1 MEFLVKDRSI
11 VTPGMAIAKGSFRYE
26 YGVDKFEDTIISS
39 VLGIVYIEND
49 GVKVVPLEG
58 KYMPKRGDDV
68 IGTVVSINPLS
79 WDLEINAPYLAN
91 LHVQD
96 ALRYVKDTSNLD
108 RIFKV
113 GDVIYANVK
122 DVGESSDIVL
132 QSKERP
138 YGKMKW
144 GRVVKI
150 HATRVPRVIGKKG
163 SMIKLLKQMSKCE
176 IMVGQNGNIW
186 IKGERQMED
195 IVERA
200 ILKIDKEAHIPGL
213 TDRIKKILESELSK

>member
-11 VTPGMAIAKGSFRYE
+11 VTPGTVIAKGDFRYE

-39 VLGIVYIEND
+39 VLGIVYIENNN
-49 GVKVVPLEG
+49 VRVVPLEG
-58 KYMPKRGDDV
+58 KYMPKKGDDV
-68 IGTVVSINPLS
+68 IGTVVGINPLS
-79 WDLEINAPYLAN
+79 WDLDINAPYLAN

-96 ALRYVKDTSNLD
+96 ALRYVKDTSNLE

-113 GDVIYANVK
+113 GEVIYANIK
-122 DVGESSDIVL
+122 DVGESSDIAL

-138 YGKMKW
+138 YGKLNW
-144 GRVVKI
+144 GRIVKI
-150 HATRVPRVIGKKG
+150 NATRVPRVIGKKG

-186 IKGERQMED
+186 IKGERQMES
-195 IVERA
+195 IIEKA
-200 ILKIDKEAHIPGL
+200 INKIDKEAHIPGL
-213 TDRIKKILESELSK
+213 TDRIKVMLETELSK